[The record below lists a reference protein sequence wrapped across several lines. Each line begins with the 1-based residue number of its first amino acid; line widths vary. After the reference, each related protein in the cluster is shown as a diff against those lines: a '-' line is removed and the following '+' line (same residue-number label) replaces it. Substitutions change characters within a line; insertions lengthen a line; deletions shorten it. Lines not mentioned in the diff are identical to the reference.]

1 MADDRP
7 VDERT
12 PLLDREVQAEAGEV
26 PPPPTEKRTW
36 WTIGWYT
43 VFTIFGVFV
52 AAVFVKGFMDAD
64 DVEVSTHPC

>member
-1 MADDRP
+1 MADNGP

-26 PPPPTEKRTW
+26 PPPPNEKPTW

-52 AAVFVKGFMDAD
+52 AVVFVKGFMDAD
-64 DVEVSTHPC
+64 DVEVSNHPC